1 MTLQNQIAWFHFV
14 ATKQKLS
21 LQTRG
26 VYQYILELSLVSG
39 NGDIV
44 ISQDEM
50 TAALATSKS
59 VVNRSLKELDTFG
72 IIGMKRGRISLT
84 PPPTSWLEK
93 YSKRFNSTVI
103 DTETDTSADTDK
115 SLRIIARGRKKAAGV
130 SALPLQGKD
139 YTPET
144 STSEPRKSLPP
155 LKPAR
160 TADESVSVDQKTTT
174 TAAQILASLS
184 PDELRILKQK
194 DDKVQ
199 RDWLER
205 KAWLQDHPN
214 ETPVSYNAY
223 KQGREMTGIEKQL
236 HQQLIFA
243 RGREEYKEKQE
254 AAQQAQ
260 IQSAKAAGMKIS

>member
-26 VYQYILELSLVSG
+26 VYQYILELSLASG
-39 NGDIV
+39 NDDLV

-50 TAALATSKS
+50 TAALATSKT

-84 PPPTSWLEK
+84 PPPASWLEK
-93 YSKRFNSTVI
+93 YSKRFISTVS
-103 DTETDTSADTDK
+103 DTESDTSADTDQ
-115 SLRIIARGRKKAAGV
+115 SLRIITRGRKKAAGV
-130 SALPLQGKD
+130 STLPLKGKG

-144 STSEPRKSLPP
+144 STSEPRNSLPSP
-155 LKPAR
+155 KPAR
-160 TADESVSVDQKTTT
+160 TADESVSVGQKMTT
-174 TAAQILASLS
+174 TAAQVLAGLS
-184 PDELRILKQK
+184 ADELRVLKQK
-194 DDKVQ
+194 DEHVQ
-199 RDWLER
+199 REWLER
-205 KAWLQDHPN
+205 QAWFQDHPN
-214 ETPVSYNAY
+214 ETTISYLAY
-223 KQGREMTGIEKQL
+223 SEGREMTDFEKQL
-236 HQQLIFA
+236 HQQLIYA
-243 RGREEYKEKQE
+243 RGREEYKKKQD

>member
-26 VYQYILELSLVSG
+26 VYQYILELSLAAD

-84 PPPTSWLEK
+84 PPPKSWLEK
-93 YSKRFNSTVI
+93 YSKRFNSTVL
-103 DTETDTSADTDK
+103 DTESDTAADTAK
-115 SLRIIARGRKKAAGV
+115 SLRIITHGRKNSAAGI
-130 SALPLQGKD
+130 SFPLGKED
-139 YTPET
+139 IPET
-144 STSEPRKSLPP
+144 STSEPRNSMPP

-160 TADESVSVDQKTTT
+160 ATGESFNDGQNQTT
-174 TAAQILASLS
+174 TAAQILAGMTSE
-184 PDELRILKQK
+184 ELRIFRTK
-194 DDKVQ
+194 DPKVQ
-199 RDWLER
+199 AEHLE
-205 KAWLQDHPN
+205 KMAWLKDHPD
-214 ETPVSYNAY
+214 ETNISYLAY
-223 KQGREMTGIEKQL
+223 KQGREMTDIEKQL

-243 RGREEYKEKQE
+243 RGREKYQEKQE
-254 AAQQAQ
+254 AAKQEQ
-260 IQSAKAAGMKIS
+260 IQSAKAAGMKTI